1 MNEVRYIE
9 EGTVKGLWQYSEM
22 GTERERCVRMEP
34 RSLAKLMVVVVP
46 VIETQRVETLYFT
59 GIILSL
65 RNL

>member
-1 MNEVRYIE
+1 MKLRYIE

-22 GTERERCVRMEP
+22 GTKRERCVRMEP

-46 VIETQRVETLYFT
+46 VVETQRVETLYFT